1 MGKVSGKEIAI
12 STTNG
17 TIAVEKSKKCRASNH
32 WLILNIAATLDYLID
47 QNLPVV
53 IHCAGWR
60 GAPNIED
67 TNRYLGALAHQL
79 NGHGYLAINDSAKM
93 ALDLYRQN
101 TKLLAANSIKI

>member
-1 MGKVSGKEIAI
+1 M
-12 STTNG
+12 
-17 TIAVEKSKKCRASNH
+17 
-32 WLILNIAATLDYLID
+32 
-47 QNLPVV
+47 PVV

-67 TNRYLGALAHQL
+67 TLYAGALAHQL

-101 TKLLAANSIKI
+101 INSLLQTVLKSDHAERLKKLGKNKQKNE